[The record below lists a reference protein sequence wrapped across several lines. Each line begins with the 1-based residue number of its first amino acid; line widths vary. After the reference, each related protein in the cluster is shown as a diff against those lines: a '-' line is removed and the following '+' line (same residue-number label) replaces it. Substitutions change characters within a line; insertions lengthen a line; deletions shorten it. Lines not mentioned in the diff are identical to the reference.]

1 VTLLIL
7 NNISKSLSVEVTK
20 FLQKFFGLGHD
31 ASKQAFSKARYK
43 LRAEAFVDLNDTF
56 VQAYYGAGGVQL
68 YEGKYL
74 LLASDGSDYELPW
87 EEELRKAFGVADNG
101 QGKKPMCMAKGVKI
115 WDVLNRMTVASQ
127 LGSYN
132 TAEIR
137 IFDEVWPKA
146 LKLLKSV
153 QKARVLL
160 LGDMHYPSFARMLD
174 FIGAEEDFLFRCPPT
189 FCREVKAFMKG
200 PEDDK
205 ILQIPLSTDFWRKSR
220 MKLNQGRKVPPALS
234 VRAVRF
240 VKLNGET
247 ACLLTSLPKTEM
259 TAAEIAKI
267 YPYRWGEEVSF
278 DFDKNRAEIENF
290 SAKMPQGI
298 LQEYHANTLLTNL
311 TQLIVEDAQELLEEE
326 QQAKTNKYEY
336 QINRAVAAGLIKD
349 EIPKMLFGKERPATF
364 YNRMIKLILKHREPV
379 RPGRSFPRKR
389 KHKLRFSM
397 NSRRVI

>member
-1 VTLLIL
+1 MTLLIL

-349 EIPKMLFGKERPATF
+349 EIPKMLFGKESIDAF
-364 YNRMIKLILKHREPV
+364 YERMLRLIAKHRQPY
-379 RPGRSFPRKR
+379 RPGRSSPRER
-389 KHKLRFSM
+389 KHRLRYSM
-397 NSRRVI
+397 NLRRPF

>member
-1 VTLLIL
+1 MIL

-20 FLQKFFGLGHD
+20 FLQKFFGRGRD
-31 ASKQAFSKARYK
+31 ASKQAFSQARYK
-43 LRAEAFVDLNDTF
+43 LKAAAFVDLNDTF
-56 VQAYYGAGGVQL
+56 VNAYYGAEGVQL
-68 YEGKYL
+68 YAGKYL

-87 EEELRKAFGVADNG
+87 EEELREEFGVADNG

-115 WDVLNRMTVASQ
+115 WDVLNRLTVASQ

-137 IFDEVWPKA
+137 IFDEVWQKA
-146 LKLLKSV
+146 LKLLRNA
-153 QKARVLL
+153 QKAPILL
-160 LGDMHYPSFARMLD
+160 LGDMHYPSFPLMLD
-174 FIGAEEDFLFRCPPT
+174 LLGTAVDFLFRCPPT
-189 FCREVKAFMKG
+189 FCREVSAFMKSG
-200 PEDDK
+200 EQDA
-205 ILQIPLSTDFWRKSR
+205 ILQIPLATDAGRKSR
-220 MKLNQGRKVPPALS
+220 MKRTHGRDAPPVLS

-240 VKLNGET
+240 EKATGE
-247 ACLLTSLPKTEM
+247 AGCLLTSLPNTEM
-259 TAAEIAKI
+259 NAPDIRAV
-267 YPYRWGEEVSF
+267 YPYRWGEEVSY

-298 LQEYHANTLLTNL
+298 CQEYHANTLLTNL

-326 QQAKTNKYEY
+326 QLTKSNKHEY
-336 QINRAVAAGLIKD
+336 QINRSVAAGLIKD

-379 RPGRSFPRKR
+379 RPGRSFPRER

-397 NSRRVI
+397 NSRRVV

>member
-1 VTLLIL
+1 MTLLIL

-43 LRAEAFVDLNDTF
+43 LKAEAFIDLNDTF
-56 VQAYYGAGGVQL
+56 VQAYYRAGGVQL
-68 YEGKYL
+68 YGGKYL
-74 LLASDGSDYELPW
+74 LVASDGSDYELPW
-87 EEELRKAFGVADNG
+87 EEELCKAFGVADNG

-127 LGSYN
+127 LGCYN

-146 LKLLKSV
+146 LQLLKSA
-153 QKARVLL
+153 QNAPVLL
-160 LGDMHYPSFARMLD
+160 LGDMHYPSFSLMLD
-174 FIGAEEDFLFRCPPT
+174 FVGSEEDFLFRCPPT
-189 FCREVKAFMKG
+189 FCREVKAFIKG
-200 PEDDK
+200 PEEDA
-205 ILQIPLSTDFWRKSR
+205 ILQIPLSTDYGRKSR
-220 MKLNQGRKVPPALS
+220 MKLKHRREAPPILS

-240 VKLNGET
+240 VKPSGEVG
-247 ACLLTSLPKTEM
+247 CLLTSLQKAEM
-259 TAAEIAKI
+259 TAAEITAI
-267 YPYRWGEEVSF
+267 YPCRWGEEVSF

-379 RPGRSFPRKR
+379 RPGRSFPRER